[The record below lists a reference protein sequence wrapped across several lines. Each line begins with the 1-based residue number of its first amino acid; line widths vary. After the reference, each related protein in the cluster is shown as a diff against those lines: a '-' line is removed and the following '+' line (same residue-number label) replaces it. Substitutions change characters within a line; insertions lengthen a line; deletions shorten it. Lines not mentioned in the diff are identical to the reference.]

1 MKNHSLFTAVCLPF
15 LSLCSPSF
23 ADDNSLYAE
32 ALPADAS
39 FVRFIGFDGQD
50 SAEFA
55 GFTFELAADEAGKYI
70 PVSASQLSNIAP
82 GTYTSILRA
91 PNGAQQTINETT
103 RTRQS
108 KVALLL
114 VNGTDTELELRLAD
128 GSVDVISDVS
138 PTTSALREVNPV
150 AITLGVFAAGQ
161 QVPQATFEV
170 ALRRGQNLSFVADA
184 HGIRLIENQFAPLA
198 K

>member
-1 MKNHSLFTAVCLPF
+1 MNNPSLFAAVCMSF
-15 LSLCSPSF
+15 FSTCSPVL

-32 ALPADAS
+32 TLPDDAS
-39 FVRFIGFDGQD
+39 FVRFVGFDGQN

-55 GFTFELAADEAGKYI
+55 GFTFDLVADDAGKYI
-70 PVSASQLSNIAP
+70 PVSASQLSNI
-82 GTYTSILRA
+82 TSGSFISVLRA
-91 PNGAQQTINETT
+91 ADGELQTIDEGP

-114 VNGTDTELELRLAD
+114 VNGTDTQLGLRLAD
-128 GSVDVISDVS
+128 GSVAVLEAVA

-150 AITLGVFAAGQ
+150 AISLGVFSTEQEA
-161 QVPQATFEV
+161 PLATFDV
-170 ALRRGQNLSFVADA
+170 SLRRGQNLSFVADA
-184 HGIRLIENQFAPLA
+184 DGVRLIEKQFAPLA